1 MERGRSKE
9 RRRKK
14 GSTCSAAQPAYS
26 ACQRNATQHFFRPSY
41 SLTPWPPSTRF
52 GSPFH
57 GGDGRLFL
65 SFPIPPPFVL
75 CKSKGAA
82 LQFPN
87 QGKLGTKTNGRKQ
100 GRQFLQQTQHS
111 LCKSNFNI
119 TATRFLCW
127 KELLQSL
134 IVPATGIYHLN
145 SGATAADSYLD
156 FIYKR
161 IEEQAVEN

>member
-65 SFPIPPPFVL
+65 SFSIPRLLSFANPKGLPFNSPIKESL
-75 CKSKGAA
+75 
-82 LQFPN
+82 
-87 QGKLGTKTNGRKQ
+87 GRKPKEES
-100 GRQFLQQTQHS
+100 RSTNSCSKLNAPSANQHS
-111 LCKSNFNI
+111 FEYYCYYMFSVGNNYCK
-119 TATRFLCW
+119 
-127 KELLQSL
+127 
-134 IVPATGIYHLN
+134 V
-145 SGATAADSYLD
+145 
-156 FIYKR
+156 
-161 IEEQAVEN
+161 